1 MTQHINLYNPV
12 FVKKEKPFSVRTM
25 APALGFIAV
34 GLGCMYFYATLQAHS
49 AERLAAQVAEQ
60 LNLQREQV
68 TKLAKGPVPTRSKA
82 LEAEVAR
89 LESEVKA
96 RQTSLQAL
104 STGELGNTAGFSEFF
119 AAFGRQAISGVWL
132 TAVTIGDAGNE
143 LKVQGRV
150 LRADLMPAFLRGL
163 SNEPIMR
170 GRKVTELKLT
180 ARAAPPAEKGTEGK
194 APATEAQAF
203 IEFSLSAPLQMA
215 EAAPGA
221 AAGTP

>member
-1 MTQHINLYNPV
+1 
-12 FVKKEKPFSVRTM
+12 
-25 APALGFIAV
+25 
-34 GLGCMYFYATLQAHS
+34 MYFYATLQAHS

-68 TKLAKGPVPTRSKA
+68 VKLVKGPVPTRSKA

-132 TAVTIGDAGNE
+132 TAITIGDAGND
-143 LKVQGRV
+143 LKVQGRA

-170 GRKVTELKLT
+170 GRKVTELKLSSK
-180 ARAAPPAEKGTEGK
+180 AAPPAEKGADGK
-194 APATEAQAF
+194 ARASEPQAF

-221 AAGTP
+221 AAVGTP